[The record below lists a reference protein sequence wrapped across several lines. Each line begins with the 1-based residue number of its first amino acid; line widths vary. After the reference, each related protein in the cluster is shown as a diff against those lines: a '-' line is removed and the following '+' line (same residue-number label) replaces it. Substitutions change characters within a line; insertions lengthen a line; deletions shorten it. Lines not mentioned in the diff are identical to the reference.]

1 MTRFQDFNTNLC
13 LFEEDVTSIYMKGHH
28 YTEEPNFW
36 TVSEIYEIMKEIAI
50 DVTNHI
56 IEKND

>member
-1 MTRFQDFNTNLC
+1 
-13 LFEEDVTSIYMKGHH
+13 MKGHH

-36 TVSEIYEIMKEIAI
+36 IVSEIYEIMKEIAT